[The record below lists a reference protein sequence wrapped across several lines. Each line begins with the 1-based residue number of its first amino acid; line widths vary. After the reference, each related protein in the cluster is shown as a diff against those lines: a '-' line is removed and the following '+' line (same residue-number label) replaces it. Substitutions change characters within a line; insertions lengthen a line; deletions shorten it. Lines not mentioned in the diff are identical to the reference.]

1 MKPNSGILA
10 TFVKFCIFVI
20 IKYNDM
26 IVKQIY
32 NTDNKTQLMIN
43 LPEAFRH
50 KRRILVV
57 LDDSVDT
64 KTEKLD
70 LMKKASID
78 PLFLADI
85 DSVSKDFRNID
96 SELL

>member
-1 MKPNSGILA
+1 
-10 TFVKFCIFVI
+10 
-20 IKYNDM
+20 M

-43 LPEAFRH
+43 LPDTFRR

-57 LDDSVDT
+57 LDDSIDA
-64 KTEKLD
+64 KTDKLD
-70 LMKKASID
+70 LMKKASKD

-85 DSVSKDFRNID
+85 DSVTKDFSSID
-96 SELL
+96 SELI

>member
-1 MKPNSGILA
+1 
-10 TFVKFCIFVI
+10 
-20 IKYNDM
+20 M

-32 NTDNKTQLMIN
+32 KTENKSQLIIN
-43 LPEAFRH
+43 LPDNFRS
-50 KRRILVV
+50 KRQILVV

-64 KTEKLD
+64 KANKMD
-70 LMKKASID
+70 LMKIASKD

-96 SELL
+96 SEIQ